1 MTQPLD
7 LIKLEVRF
15 PLADGRTLVQG
26 PLSYNQDG
34 LATQHNADFQRDPR
48 FLEAYR
54 AGMENGRPGTR
65 VEWRVHV
72 ALWCATQSIQL
83 EGDFV
88 ECGVHTGILSGAVM
102 TWLDFARHASRRFFL
117 FDTWA
122 GIPAEQVSEE
132 ERRLGVLDMN
142 RKYQNGDVLHADVVK
157 KFSRWPNAVVVRG
170 RVPETLEAMKASAK
184 VAYASIDMN
193 VAAAEMAAADF
204 LWPRLVPGGLM
215 LLDDYGWAAHVNQKK
230 AWDGWAERTGV
241 LILALPTGQGLVMKP
256 R

>member
-1 MTQPLD
+1 MEL
-7 LIKLEVRF
+7 KFEVKF

-26 PLSYNQDG
+26 PLAYNQDG
-34 LATQHNADFQRDPR
+34 LATQHNADFMRDPR

-54 AGMENGRPGTR
+54 VGMENARPGTQ

-72 ALWCATQSIQL
+72 ALWCATQALAL

-102 TWLDFARHASRRFFL
+102 TWLDFARRAPRRFFL
-117 FDTWA
+117 FDTWQ

-132 ERRLGVLDMN
+132 ERRLGVLEMN
-142 RKYQNGDVLHADVVK
+142 RKYQNGDALHADVVK

-170 RVPETLEAMKASAK
+170 RVPEALSEMQASGK
-184 VAYASIDMN
+184 VAYVSIDMN
-193 VAAAEMAAADF
+193 VAAAEIAAADF
-204 LWPRLVPGGLM
+204 LWPRLVPGGLV

-230 AWDGWAERTGV
+230 AWDAWAARNAV
-241 LILALPTGQGLVMKP
+241 MILALPTGQGLIRKAG
-256 R
+256 